1 MKMCRVVREH
11 SFSQREKVAAK
22 QPDEGLHASSPDI
35 LHPHPA
41 ASAATLSPWERVRR
55 FAPLAALLT
64 LTSVSPASA
73 DPIEDFYKSRTMN
86 MIIGLGEGG
95 GYDLSAR
102 LVAQHLADQIPGRP
116 TIVPRNMP
124 GAGSIAAAEYVYNVA
139 PKDGSTIAL
148 FQPTFVLEKITDK
161 SRKFEPEKFGWIG
174 RADQA
179 VLVGLVFRHAKAQSI
194 DEIKKTET
202 VLSAN
207 AATGTSATIPWALN
221 RLTGTKFKVILGYS
235 SSAAMGLALERGEA
249 DGIGSTSWD
258 YLQTKQDW
266 FEEKKIRILYTIAL
280 RRYHEIPDVPTVLEL
295 ASNEKDR
302 NVLKLMAA
310 TSDIGRAF
318 LTTPDV
324 PKERL
329 AALRA
334 AFDRMTKAQ
343 SFIDDAKR
351 RKLGVDPMG
360 GEDLQA
366 LMLDVATQPNDVIE
380 AMKAAVLP
388 PGKE

>member
-1 MKMCRVVREH
+1 MKICGVVPVH
-11 SFSQREKVAAK
+11 SFSHREKVAAK
-22 QPDEGLHASSPDI
+22 QPDEGLHISSPDI
-35 LHPHPA
+35 VHPHPA

-55 FAPLAALLT
+55 FAPLAALLAMT
-64 LTSVSPASA
+64 IAGPASA

-102 LVAQHLADQIPGRP
+102 LVAQHLADHIPGRP

-221 RLTGTKFKVILGYS
+221 RLVGTKFKVILGYS
-235 SSAAMGLALERGEA
+235 SSAAMGLALERAEA

-266 FEEKKIRILYTIAL
+266 FDDKKIRILYTIAL

>member
-1 MKMCRVVREH
+1 MSTLPNHPRHCEEARRADAAIQRPQVRLAGLLRFARNH
-11 SFSQREKVAAK
+11 GVKVAAILL
-22 QPDEGLHASSPDI
+22 GLSST
-35 LHPHPA
+35 A
-41 ASAATLSPWERVRR
+41 RAE
-55 FAPLAALLT
+55 
-64 LTSVSPASA
+64 
-73 DPIEDFYKSRTMN
+73 PIEDFYKGKALN

-102 LVAQHLADQIPGRP
+102 LVAQHLGDFIPGKP
-116 TIVPRNMP
+116 VVVPRNMP
-124 GAGSIAAAEYVYNVA
+124 GAGSIAAAEYVYNIA
-139 PKDGSTIAL
+139 PKDGTTLAL

-161 SRKFEPEKFGWIG
+161 ARKFEPEKFGWVG
-174 RADQA
+174 RVDQS
-179 VLVGLVFRHAKAQSI
+179 VLVGLVFKSSKAQTI

-207 AATGTSATIPWALN
+207 AAAGTSATIPWALN
-221 RLTGTKFKVILGYS
+221 RLIGTKFKVILGFP

-266 FEEKKIRILYTIAL
+266 FDEKKIKILYTIST
-280 RRYHEIPDVPTVLEL
+280 RRYHEIPDVPSVLEL
-295 ASNEKDR
+295 TNVEKDR
-302 NVLKLMAA
+302 NVLKLMAS

-318 LTTPDV
+318 LTTPGV
-324 PKERL
+324 PPERL
-329 AALRA
+329 EALRKS
-334 AFDRMTKAQ
+334 FDAMTKAE
-343 SFIDDAKR
+343 SFKADAAK

-360 GEDLQA
+360 GAELQA
-366 LMLDVATQPNDVIE
+366 LMVDVASQPDSVIE

>member
-1 MKMCRVVREH
+1 MTI
-11 SFSQREKVAAK
+11 A
-22 QPDEGLHASSPDI
+22 G
-35 LHPHPA
+35 
-41 ASAATLSPWERVRR
+41 
-55 FAPLAALLT
+55 
-64 LTSVSPASA
+64 PASA

-102 LVAQHLADQIPGRP
+102 LVAQHLADHIPGRP

-221 RLTGTKFKVILGYS
+221 RLVGTKFKVILGYS
-235 SSAAMGLALERGEA
+235 SSAAMGLALERAEA

-266 FEEKKIRILYTIAL
+266 FDEKKIRILYTIAL

-360 GEDLQA
+360 GAELQA